1 MIFSK
6 EDASME
12 LKELIQKEVES
23 ELKVLSTTDVGSDKY
38 KATVDHIVKLTDK
51 VIDMEKLEL
60 ESEKASE
67 QLNANSDLKW
77 QEIEANSKDRKTQ
90 NRIAIAGLI
99 VNSALIVWG
108 TLKTFKF
115 DNTSTVTSTLGRDI
129 LRRFVPRK

>member
-1 MIFSK
+1 
-6 EDASME
+6 ME

-51 VIDMEKLEL
+51 VIDMEKLEI
-60 ESEKASE
+60 ENEKASE

-99 VNSALIVWG
+99 VDSALIVWG

>member
-1 MIFSK
+1 
-6 EDASME
+6 ME

-51 VIDMEKLEL
+51 VIDMEKLEI

-67 QLNANSDLKW
+67 QLNANSDLRW

>member
-1 MIFSK
+1 
-6 EDASME
+6 ME

-51 VIDMEKLEL
+51 VIDMEKLKI

>member
-1 MIFSK
+1 
-6 EDASME
+6 ME

-51 VIDMEKLEL
+51 VIDMEKLEI
-60 ESEKASE
+60 ENEKASE

>member
-1 MIFSK
+1 
-6 EDASME
+6 ME

-51 VIDMEKLEL
+51 VIDMEKLEI

-67 QLNANSDLKW
+67 QLNSNSDLKW

>member
-1 MIFSK
+1 
-6 EDASME
+6 ME

-23 ELKVLSTTDVGSDKY
+23 ELKVLSTTDVGCDKY

-51 VIDMEKLEL
+51 VIDMEKLEI

>member
-1 MIFSK
+1 
-6 EDASME
+6 ME

-51 VIDMEKLEL
+51 VIDMEKLEI

-129 LRRFVPRK
+129 LRRFIPRK

>member
-1 MIFSK
+1 
-6 EDASME
+6 ME

-129 LRRFVPRK
+129 LRRFIPRK

>member
-1 MIFSK
+1 
-6 EDASME
+6 ME

-38 KATVDHIVKLTDK
+38 RATVDHIVKLTDK
-51 VIDMEKLEL
+51 VIDMEKLEI

>member
-1 MIFSK
+1 
-6 EDASME
+6 ME

-51 VIDMEKLEL
+51 VIDMEKLEI

-99 VNSALIVWG
+99 MNSALIVWG

>member
-1 MIFSK
+1 
-6 EDASME
+6 ME

-23 ELKVLSTTDVGSDKY
+23 ELKVLSTADVGSDKY

-51 VIDMEKLEL
+51 VIDMEKLEI

>member
-1 MIFSK
+1 
-6 EDASME
+6 ME

-51 VIDMEKLEL
+51 VIDMEKLEI

>member
-1 MIFSK
+1 
-6 EDASME
+6 ME

-23 ELKVLSTTDVGSDKY
+23 ELKVLSTADVGSDKY

-51 VIDMEKLEL
+51 VIDMEKLEI

-115 DNTSTVTSTLGRDI
+115 DNASTVTSTLGRDI

>member
-1 MIFSK
+1 
-6 EDASME
+6 ME

>member
-1 MIFSK
+1 
-6 EDASME
+6 ME

-38 KATVDHIVKLTDK
+38 KAKVDHIVKLTDK
-51 VIDMEKLEL
+51 VIDMEKLEI

>member
-1 MIFSK
+1 
-6 EDASME
+6 ME

-23 ELKVLSTTDVGSDKY
+23 ELKVLSTADVGSDKY

-51 VIDMEKLEL
+51 VIDMEKLEI

-129 LRRFVPRK
+129 LRRFIPRK

>member
-1 MIFSK
+1 
-6 EDASME
+6 ME

-51 VIDMEKLEL
+51 VIDMEKLEI

-67 QLNANSDLKW
+67 QLNASSDLKW